1 MSWYVDSS
9 AILSVIFGEGPGTNL
24 SKVFKNGAITSEL
37 SRVEVLRNVTK
48 VDTTLIPRA
57 EKLLEQFDFI
67 MISQGVLRRA
77 SEYPQDIRS
86 KTLDAIHLATAETL
100 QPLIDGIVTFD
111 KGMAKDAQYL
121 NLVVY

>member
-48 VDTTLIPRA
+48 VDTTLIPSA